1 MKINV
6 LIIVFFICVTQ
17 LSFSQEDGVA
27 SLEIPVRNSLR
38 FNRFNINPT
47 FSFVREQN
55 KHISFTNK
63 REWVQFDD
71 APMTYLASY
80 TGRFSENIGVGL
92 GLFQQNYGVL
102 TSFGGILNFAYNARL
117 AQDNNLT
124 FGLNLGFYKSGINE
138 GKVVTNVSDP
148 SLNNIPSNFLLS
160 ISPGINYGT
169 MFFDFGL
176 SINNLVQYNLQASEL
191 IEEDPKQGVQA
202 HIMYTGYMD
211 SGGFFD
217 ESKFSTLIRSEFR
230 KDNTIIS
237 GIAMITVPKG
247 IWGQVGYNTVYGISG
262 GVGLNITEQ
271 IAIEYNFEKAI
282 GNLSTFGPSH
292 EITLAYKFKN
302 KDNYS
307 YSGNDEE
314 TAFILPK
321 KRKRVLA
328 KPTLSAEEREIRAQE
343 KRDAVAQQKVD
354 KEARLAI
361 EAAAKRKVIEDAR
374 LATESATKAKAEAV
388 NKTKADEE
396 TRIAAEKLKE
406 IELKAEAK
414 AAEET
419 RLKSEVASKAKA
431 DEEALIAAEKLKE
444 IELKAKAKAVEEVR
458 KAAETVAKAKA
469 AEEARIAV
477 EKLKEIE
484 LKAKA
489 KAAEEA
495 RQTAE
500 AATKAIAD
508 EEARIA
514 AEKLKEIELKAKAKV
529 AEEVRIAEEKLK
541 EIELKVKANKDAR
554 LKAEAVQLD
563 ITHKDELAISMFKI
577 TESAEAEKIKQ
588 EDLLTKL
595 NDVIES
601 KNKDLKDLK
610 EENDLSEQGIFK
622 EPKPFKSVADENRAL
637 EALMVDMNNSI
648 NERDKNIIELEN
660 QYKERLKSLS
670 NKNDATNQYYRNA
683 IQTLKDEQ
691 ERSVQSKVSL
701 VSRLDVIKL
710 GIEFERKRRIKRAV
724 YDNEEDTYI
733 KDRATLNQI
742 KLSTAVGTSQF
753 VAEDFDFGEERI
765 LDNIQIVKNVKNE
778 ENGYYAVLAI
788 HSDVN
793 KRNEFL
799 TKSIASGQA
808 NINFFYD
815 VNTSKYYIYFEKF
828 YSIDEAKKAIQLNES
843 KPYSSKI
850 SIVKIEN

>member
-6 LIIVFFICVTQ
+6 LIILLFICLTQ
-17 LSFSQEDGVA
+17 LTFSQEDGVA
-27 SLEIPVRNSLR
+27 SLAIPVRNSLR

-55 KHISFTNK
+55 KYISFTNK

-80 TGRFSENIGVGL
+80 SGRFSENIGVGL

-138 GKVVTNVSDP
+138 GKIVTNVPDP
-148 SLNNIPSNFLLS
+148 SLNNIPSNFLIS

-176 SINNLVQYNLQASEL
+176 SINNLVQYNLQVSEL
-191 IEEDPKQGVQA
+191 IEEDPKQGIQA

-237 GIAMITVPKG
+237 GIAVITVPKG
-247 IWGQVGYNTVYGISG
+247 IWGQVGYNTIYGISG
-262 GVGLNITEQ
+262 GLGLNITEQ

-282 GNLSTFGPSH
+282 GDLSTFGPSH

-361 EAAAKRKVIEDAR
+361 EAAAKTKAIEDAR

-406 IELKAEAK
+406 IELKAKVK
-414 AAEET
+414 AAEEA
-419 RLKSEVASKAKA
+419 RLKSEVA
-431 DEEALIAAEKLKE
+431 LIAVEKLKE
-444 IELKAKAKAVEEVR
+444 VELK
-458 KAAETVAKAKA
+458 AKAKA
-469 AEEARIAV
+469 AEEARQTAEKANKAIADEEVRIAV

-489 KAAEEA
+489 KVAEEA

-500 AATKAIAD
+500 KATKAIAD

-514 AEKLKEIELKAKAKV
+514 AEKLKEIELESKAKV
-529 AEEVRIAEEKLK
+529 AEEVQIAEEKLK
-541 EIELKVKANKDAR
+541 EIELKAKADKDAR

-563 ITHKDELAISMFKI
+563 ITHKDELAISMFNI
-577 TESAEAEKIKQ
+577 TKSAEASKIKQ
-588 EDLLTKL
+588 EELITKL

-660 QYKERLKSLS
+660 QYKERLKSVS

-683 IQTLKDEQ
+683 IQILKDEQ
-691 ERSVQSKVSL
+691 ERSVQSKASL

-724 YDNEEDTYI
+724 YDNQEDTYQ

-742 KLSTAVGTSQF
+742 KQSTAIGTSQF
-753 VAEDFDFGEERI
+753 VQEDFDFGEERI

-778 ENGYYAVLAI
+778 ENGYYVVLAI
-788 HSDVN
+788 HNDVN

-799 TKSIASGQA
+799 TKTIASGQA

-815 VNTSKYYIYFEKF
+815 VNTSKYFIYYEKF
-828 YSIDEAKKAIQLNES
+828 NSINEAKNAILSNES
-843 KPYSSKI
+843 KPYKSKI